1 MNNLEEIKKI
11 IKNFIYESQQIEEQI
26 TEIENKRIQ
35 LAREKKNAT
44 VMGCIN
50 DANKFRNS
58 IIELGNK
65 SQELQNKLYYRFNE
79 VKKIVNI
86 TIDNLIT
93 DRIRKIRKMDEEKQE
108 LEKQILSQT
117 GTNVEY
123 EARIQEFFE
132 RFGRVPEL
140 SEKAQKKE
148 EIQDNKTTLYKNEI
162 RNIEDSIINMENE
175 LTVLATIKRDVKNKN
190 WSSFVEINK
199 NEEKVEQIEQIEEE
213 AGKLPLI
220 EEFQIEEIEPI
231 EYIDVA
237 EFKPIEQT
245 EIGEIEIEEFQ
256 NESEIQDNNIM
267 QKQVEQ
273 EDDDIE
279 RLARAIVE
287 EIIAEQTKDIDINNI
302 VNNKEINFNTVLEN
316 ETIKNQE
323 TEEVVSLLNIIV
335 KIEDGEILYKAQLS
349 NEDEVNVYPTL
360 EMKNI
365 LLNDKEYRENIK
377 ENLKNYTEKENK
389 ILDETVIKKI
399 DPTICEVLERF
410 AKKYNYDAENLIY
423 NYAMSFSTKTE
434 GDVDFIT
441 PITYNLAYLK
451 YTNLSN
457 KEKKVISKICKKS
470 AENENVDIIGGIT
483 GFGKIKYIFRRIF
496 NLNNMDA
503 LPDGKYQ

>member
-11 IKNFIYESQQIEEQI
+11 IKNFIYESKQIEGQI
-26 TEIENKRIQ
+26 TEIETKRIQ
-35 LAREKKNAT
+35 LAQEKKKAITN
-44 VMGCIN
+44 GCISDGN
-50 DANKFRNS
+50 MFRS
-58 IIELGNK
+58 TIVELGNE
-65 SQELQNKLYYRFNE
+65 SQELQNKLYYKFNE

-93 DRIRKIRKMDEEKQE
+93 DKIRKIRKMDEEKQE
-108 LEKQILSQT
+108 LENQILNQT
-117 GTNVEY
+117 GINGEY

-148 EIQDNKTTLYKNEI
+148 EIQDNKITSYKNEI
-162 RNIEDSIINMENE
+162 KNIEDSIINMETE
-175 LTVLATIKRDVKNKN
+175 LTELATIKRDVKNKN
-190 WSSFVEINK
+190 WSNFIEINK
-199 NEEKVEQIEQIEEE
+199 NEEKVEEIEQIEEE

-220 EEFQIEEIEPI
+220 EEFQIEEIDQI

-237 EFKPIEQT
+237 DFKPIEQT
-245 EIGEIEIEEFQ
+245 EIGEIELEEFQ
-256 NESEIQDNNIM
+256 EEPEIKYNNIT
-267 QKQVEQ
+267 QQQIKQEP
-273 EDDDIE
+273 EDDIE

-287 EIIAEQTKDIDINNI
+287 EIIAEQTKNINI
-302 VNNKEINFNTVLEN
+302 VENDQKISFDTVLEKQ
-316 ETIKNQE
+316 TIKNQE
-323 TEEVVSLLNIIV
+323 AEEVVTLLNIIA
-335 KIEDGEILYKAQLS
+335 KIEDGEIVYRAQIS
-349 NEDEVNVYPTL
+349 NEEEIVVYPTL

-365 LLNDKEYRENIK
+365 LLNDKEYREDIK
-377 ENLKNYTEKENK
+377 MVLEDYSDKENK
-389 ILDETVIKKI
+389 IFDETVIKKI
-399 DPTICEVLERF
+399 DPTICEILERF
-410 AKKYNYDAENLIY
+410 AKKYDYNSENLIY

>member
-35 LAREKKNAT
+35 LAEEKKKATIDGDISNA
-44 VMGCIN
+44 N
-50 DANKFRNS
+50 EFRNS

-220 EEFQIEEIEPI
+220 EEFQIEEIDPI

-245 EIGEIEIEEFQ
+245 EIGEIELEEFQ
-256 NESEIQDNNIM
+256 GIPEIKDNNIT
-267 QKQVEQ
+267 QQHIEQ
-273 EDDDIE
+273 ETEDDIE

-287 EIIAEQTKDIDINNI
+287 EIIAEQTKDINKIENNQEI
-302 VNNKEINFNTVLEN
+302 DSNTLHEDEIIKNKE
-316 ETIKNQE
+316 K
-323 TEEVVSLLNIIV
+323 EEVVTLLNIIA
-335 KIEDGEILYKAQLS
+335 KIEDGEIVYKAQTS
-349 NEDEVNVYPTL
+349 NEEEIVVYPTL

-365 LLNDKEYRENIK
+365 LLNDKEYREDIK
-377 ENLKNYTEKENK
+377 MVLEDYSDKENK
-389 ILDETVIKKI
+389 IFDENVIKKI

-410 AKKYNYDAENLIY
+410 AKKYDYNSENLIY

-483 GFGKIKYIFRRIF
+483 GVGKIKYIFRRIF